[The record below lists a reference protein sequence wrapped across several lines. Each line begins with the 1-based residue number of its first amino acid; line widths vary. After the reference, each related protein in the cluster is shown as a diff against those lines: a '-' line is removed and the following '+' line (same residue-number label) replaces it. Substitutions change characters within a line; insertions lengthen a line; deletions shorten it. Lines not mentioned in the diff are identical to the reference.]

1 MLCIVVLSSGSRL
14 VEPDDYAYRASI
26 VAITQGHLLTLS
38 TAQVDRLAAQLPGP
52 VAGAPGVVQWV
63 QLPGGRWI
71 SEKDPGY
78 PFLAAPFQALGIIRL
93 APLFYGALG
102 CLGLFFGAR
111 RWLGR
116 YGGAAAVAL
125 FCPSGAALA
134 SAAVAVAMFG
144 LGAWSFAIMRE
155 FQLGGIHQGPPGAV
169 PRTAQGRQP
178 GTVPQALTRQADV
191 SQSRVPA
198 LERVRG
204 AKSPDLTRREP

>member
-1 MLCIVVLSSGSRL
+1 MPIAPQSSRLPRGISYLCPPPRSTAWPPSCPGPVATCKRPRCRAVGAASRRAVDQREGSRL
-14 VEPDDYAYRASI
+14 PVPGRALPG
-26 VAITQGHLLTLS
+26 ARDHPAG
-38 TAQVDRLAAQLPGP
+38 AAVLRSAGLPGP
-52 VAGAPGVVQWV
+52 VLRCPALAGP
-63 QLPGGRWI
+63 LRRGGRR
-71 SEKDPGY
+71 SLVLLP
-78 PFLAAPFQALGIIRL
+78 R
-93 APLFYGALG
+93 
-102 CLGLFFGAR
+102 
-111 RWLGR
+111 
-116 YGGAAAVAL
+116 
-125 FCPSGAALA
+125 AALT